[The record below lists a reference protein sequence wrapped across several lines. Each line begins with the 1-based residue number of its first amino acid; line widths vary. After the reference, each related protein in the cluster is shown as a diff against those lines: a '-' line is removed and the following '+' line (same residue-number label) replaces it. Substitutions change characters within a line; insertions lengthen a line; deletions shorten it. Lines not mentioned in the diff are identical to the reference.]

1 MTIIITLS
9 LLLVAYLFD
18 LTASRT
24 QIPSVILL
32 LVLGWFVRETTTTR
46 YRNSRF
52 DLNFTNIRYYWID
65 FNCIGRFA

>member
-1 MTIIITLS
+1 MCTIFKICFQLNLGKLKKYIKYDNHNCTLS

-32 LVLGWFVRETTTTR
+32 LVLGWFVRETT
-46 YRNSRF
+46 
-52 DLNFTNIRYYWID
+52 YY
-65 FNCIGRFA
+65 